1 MKRLTHVFA
10 GVLVGGCLV
19 SVAAAEKV
27 EWKKADGGNGHSYE
41 AVAVPEGI
49 SFVDAQLAAEEKGGH
64 LATIASKEEN
74 EFVFKVVDD
83 EKYWSAQGTN
93 GFGPWLGGYQDG
105 EATDPKKDWK
115 WVTDEDW
122 KYDDWSPG
130 AGEPNDGGDNTEDH
144 GEDYAHFFCFGSAGR
159 EAKWNDSGNDAV
171 GIVGYVIEWTPKEE
185 LPAKKAEAKP
195 AEGQPTEGSAETS
208 ESSEASDAGAS
219 ADSSSSDSNSSDSSS
234 P

>member
-1 MKRLTHVFA
+1 MKRMTHVLA
-10 GVLVGGCLV
+10 GVLAGGCLV

-64 LATIASKEEN
+64 LATIASMEEN
-74 EFVFKVVDD
+74 EFVFKLVDD
-83 EKYWSAQGTN
+83 QKYWSAQGGN

-105 EATDPKKDWK
+105 EATETKKGWK
-115 WVTDEDW
+115 WITDEEW
-122 KYDDWSPG
+122 KYDDWNP
-130 AGEPNDGGDNTEDH
+130 ANNEPNDSDGNEDH
-144 GEDYAHFFCFGSAGR
+144 GEDYAHYFTFGSTEP
-159 EAKWNDSGNDAV
+159 EAKWNDSDNHAV

-185 LPAKKAEAKP
+185 LPAKEAEAKP
-195 AEGQPTEGSAETS
+195 AEEQPAEGSS
-208 ESSEASDAGAS
+208 EAGASSEASEAGTAT
-219 ADSSSSDSNSSDSSS
+219 DSSSSDSSS